1 MAGTLISRMVVT
13 VALGLAGLVGACAP
27 TISDAEIEK
36 DPATIKD
43 VKKAVEKP
51 ASGVLLIDARQRSE
65 WEAQRIPGSINLGIT
80 QVSGRD
86 GQRDPRLEKFAQ
98 IIVFGENPG
107 SSAARVLAKKMLA
120 TGYKD
125 VKFYP
130 GGLLEWTS
138 SNQPVRTGAPGSGVG
153 EKGIGEK

>member
-1 MAGTLISRMVVT
+1 MAGKFHTRMLAMI
-13 VALGLAGLVGACAP
+13 ALGFAGLAGACAP

-36 DPATIKD
+36 NPATIKD
-43 VKKAVEKP
+43 VQKAVEKP
-51 ASGVLLIDARQRSE
+51 ASGVLLIDARQRAE

-86 GQRDPRLEKFAQ
+86 GQRDPRLERFSQ
-98 IIVFGENPG
+98 VIVFGENPG
-107 SSAARVLAKKMLA
+107 SNAARILAKKMLA

-130 GGLLEWTS
+130 GGMMEWTS
-138 SNQPVRTGAPGSGVG
+138 SNQPVRTGAPGAGMN
-153 EKGIGEK
+153 EK